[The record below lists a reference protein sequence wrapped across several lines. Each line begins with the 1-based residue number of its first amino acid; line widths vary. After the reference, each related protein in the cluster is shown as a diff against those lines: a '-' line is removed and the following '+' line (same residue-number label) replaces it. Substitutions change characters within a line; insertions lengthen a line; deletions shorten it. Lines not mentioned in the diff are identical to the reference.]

1 MDGEAEQK
9 LRDIFAEARR
19 LSPCCILIDNMDLV
33 CASRS
38 RADVTD
44 LQKRLVS
51 CLLTLLD
58 GVVDMQRVFLIGT
71 SARPNDID
79 AAIRR
84 AGRIDKEVEIGVP
97 SAAERMSILTTL
109 LSEAG
114 VTLCDSGNSS
124 SSDDSDPPAVSR
136 FSVSVALIKEIAS
149 LAHGMV
155 GADLLLVVKE
165 AFYLATKRRSAAQSE
180 ALPSGGS
187 VVSNLADEFSAM
199 DVNSTVD
206 DAATIESVDTA
217 TVATS
222 GADNAM
228 TPFFTDNDFRQ
239 ALTSISPSALREV
252 VIEVPQVRWKDIG
265 GMESVKQSLREVV
278 EWPLL
283 HPELF
288 KSLHISPPKG
298 VLLYGPP
305 GCSKTLMAKALA
317 TESSMN
323 FLAGM
328 SFILLC
334 DLLWCNH
341 WFVSSERS

>member
-1 MDGEAEQK
+1 
-9 LRDIFAEARR
+9 
-19 LSPCCILIDNMDLV
+19 MDLV

-71 SARPNDID
+71 TARPNDID

-97 SAAERMSILTTL
+97 SAGERYDILCTL
-109 LSEAG
+109 LSEAN
-114 VTLCDSGNSS
+114 VTLTDTDST
-124 SSDDSDPPAVSR
+124 DPPASSR
-136 FSVSVALIKEIAS
+136 FSVSRGLVKEIAS

-165 AFYLATKRRSAAQSE
+165 AFYLATKRRSAASYT
-180 ALPSGGS
+180 SGVTSATVAHSVTGAS
-187 VVSNLADEFSAM
+187 DDGVVSLADEFSSM
-199 DVNSTVD
+199 DVNCSD
-206 DAATIESVDTA
+206 DPSMESSSQFSSSHSIADSSVTTA
-217 TVATS
+217 VASSSS
-222 GADNAM
+222 GQQ
-228 TPFFTDNDFRQ
+228 PFFIENDFRQ
-239 ALTSISPSALREV
+239 ALTSVSPSALREV
-252 VIEVPQVRWKDIG
+252 VIEVPQVRWTDIG

-288 KSLHISPPKG
+288 QSLNISPPKG

-323 FLAGM
+323 FLAGAFL
-328 SFILLC
+328 SLLLC
-334 DLLWCNH
+334 I
-341 WFVSSERS
+341 

>member
-1 MDGEAEQK
+1 MDGEAEQNV
-9 LRDIFAEARR
+9 RNIFTEARR

-44 LQKRLVS
+44 QQKRLVS

-71 SARPNDID
+71 SAKPNDID
-79 AAIRR
+79 PAIRR

-97 SAAERMSILTTL
+97 SAAERQAILTTL

-114 VTLCDSGNSS
+114 VTLSESS
-124 SSDDSDPPAVSR
+124 TNTSDPPTSAAVSR
-136 FSVSVALIKEIAS
+136 FSVSAALVKDIAS

-165 AFYLATKRRSAAQSE
+165 AFYLATKRHSNSATLSIRNTTISTAGDADAS
-180 ALPSGGS
+180 S
-187 VVSNLADEFSAM
+187 VVSNLADEFGSM
-199 DVNSTVD
+199 DVNSTD
-206 DAATIESVDTA
+206 DSAPLSVVPPTVETA
-217 TVATS
+217 
-222 GADNAM
+222 NASVV
-228 TPFFTDNDFRQ
+228 PFFTDNDFRQ

-252 VIEVPQVRWKDIG
+252 VIEVPQVRWTDIG
-265 GMESVKQSLREVV
+265 GMVSVKQSLREVV

-288 KSLHISPPKG
+288 KSLNISPPKG

-328 SFILLC
+328 LIAYRL
-334 DLLWCNH
+334 
-341 WFVSSERS
+341 